1 MKTSARNQLTGII
14 KTIKK
19 GSVNDEVI
27 ISLSGGQELAAI
39 ITCESSEQLALKTGS
54 PVIALVKSTNV
65 IVATDLDHVKLSARN
80 QLSGIISD
88 INRGT
93 VNSVIEIDLGDGT
106 TLSAGITL
114 KSTEQLNLTTGQS
127 ATALFKASDVIL
139 GVLA

>member
-14 KTIKK
+14 KNIKK
-19 GSVNDEVI
+19 GSVNDEII

-39 ITCESSEQLALKTGS
+39 ITCESCQQLALKIGN
-54 PVIALVKSTNV
+54 PVIALIKSTNV
-65 IVATDLDHVKLSARN
+65 IIATDLDHIKLSARN
-80 QLSGIISD
+80 QLSGVIND

-93 VNSVIEIDLGDGT
+93 VNSIIEINLGDGT
-106 TLSAGITL
+106 ILSAGITL
-114 KSTEQLNLTTGQS
+114 KSTEQLNLATGQR